1 MSGLFDL
8 TGRRALVTGGSSGIG
23 RAIAIALGG
32 AGADVVISHWRDG
45 DSAQAVVAELSALGR
60 RSTMIEADLGTVDA
74 ADNVYHHAV
83 DALGGVDILI
93 SNVAVERRQDTLEI
107 SGDDIEFHV
116 SVNLRAQLQLIQHVL
131 PGMKDRRW
139 GRVLTTGSIQAARPN
154 PRALIY
160 AMLKAAQIN
169 MVRNLARQA
178 APFGVT
184 VNSIAPGAILT
195 ERSREAF
202 EDAGFRKM
210 VEGRI
215 PMGRIGAPEDCA
227 GIALTLCSPA
237 GAYITGAD
245 IPIDGGWSIN
255 DA

>member
-1 MSGLFDL
+1 MNGLFDL
-8 TGRRALVTGGSSGIG
+8 AGRRALVTGGSSGIG
-23 RAIAIALGG
+23 RAIALALGG
-32 AGADVVISHWRDG
+32 AGADVAISHWQDEG
-45 DSAQAVVAELSALGR
+45 CANGVVTELSTLGR
-60 RSTMIEADLGTVDA
+60 RSAMVEADLAVEGA
-74 ADNVYHHAV
+74 ADKVYRHAA

-93 SNVAVERRQDTLEI
+93 SNVAVERRQGTLEI
-107 SGDDIEFHV
+107 SGDDIEFHIA
-116 SVNLRAQLQLIQHVL
+116 VNLRAQLQLIQRVL
-131 PGMKDRRW
+131 PAMEERRW
-139 GRVLTTGSIQAARPN
+139 GRILTTGSIQAARPN

-160 AMLKAAQIN
+160 AMLKAGQVN
-169 MVRNLARQA
+169 MVKNLARQT
-178 APFGVT
+178 APMGIT

-202 EDAGFRKM
+202 EDTAFRQM
-210 VEGRI
+210 VEARI
-215 PMGRIGAPEDCA
+215 PMGRIGTPEDCA